1 MSMLFRLW
9 SYLKSTFS
17 KPVNDYGSGEPF
29 IPTWGIIVPHT
40 QASQGASSWDSIY
53 TEYLYGLAL
62 VNLLP
67 VPWGTRNNKGVYGA
81 AKTLKERG
89 CTCSLEP
96 HFNAYNKRAH
106 GAEIL
111 VMKGDD
117 LSAKY
122 ARLIMDD
129 FSEEFPTKRLRHDKG
144 IKWVSRGDRGYN
156 NLLKAKLAGMKVA
169 LLSELHFGDNERDF
183 ISPTVQAEFLKEH
196 ICGVDIEGVRQDG
209 ETL

>member
-122 ARLIMDD
+122 ARLFIEQ
-129 FSEEFPTKRLRHDKG
+129 FSDTYSDRRIRHGDG
-144 IKWVSRGDRGYN
+144 IKWVGKGDRGYR
-156 NLLKAKLAGMKVA
+156 NLHSAKLGGMKVA
-169 LLSELHFGDNERDF
+169 ILTELFFIDNPIDF
-183 ISPTVQAEFLKEH
+183 INPSDMADFWKDALCTENGNLY
-196 ICGVDIEGVRQDG
+196 QDTKG
-209 ETL
+209 ST